1 MASLKIS
8 SFTLLALCAFAGN
21 SILCRLVLG
30 EHLLDAAGFTVIRLL
45 SGIVTLLLIIKV
57 FNGRQA
63 TEEAAAKGSW
73 LASFWLFLYAL
84 TFSFGY
90 LSLDTGTGAL
100 VLFGAVQITMI
111 MLSVFSGKK
120 LHYSEWLGIGIAF
133 SGVIYLMLPSL
144 TLPSLSGFMLMIVA
158 GISWAFYTIKGK
170 TTKSPVNDTAYNFL
184 RTLPFIFI
192 LILFTYQDFNLT
204 WQGVLLAIISGAVTS
219 GIGYAIW
226 YITLK
231 ELTVTQAAV
240 LQLLVPIL
248 AAIGGV
254 IFINEILSL
263 RLIMSSLMVLG
274 GIFIVVLGKRFLKD
288 SDLNKS

>member
-1 MASLKIS
+1 MVSLKIS
-8 SFTLLALCAFAGN
+8 SFTILALCAFAGN

-45 SGIVTLLLIIKV
+45 SGILVLLLIVKIFSGKQQV
-57 FNGRQA
+57 
-63 TEEAAAKGSW
+63 EAVSKGSW
-73 LASFWLFLYAL
+73 LASFWLFLYAV

-120 LHYSEWLGIGIAF
+120 LHYSEWLGVGIAF
-133 SGVIYLMLPSL
+133 SGFIYLMIPSV
-144 TLPSLSGFMLMIVA
+144 TLPSFSGFILMVVA

-170 TTKSPVNDTAYNFL
+170 TSKSPLNDTAYNFL
-184 RTLPFIFI
+184 RTLPFIFV
-192 LILFTYQDFNLT
+192 LILFTHRELYLSV
-204 WQGVLLAIISGAVTS
+204 QGIQLAIISGALTS

-226 YITLK
+226 YIALK
-231 ELTVTQAAV
+231 GLSVTQAAV

-254 IFINEILSL
+254 LFINELLSW
-263 RLIMSSLMVLG
+263 RLIMSSTMVLG
-274 GIFIVVLGKRFLKD
+274 GILIVVLGKGFIESKYP
-288 SDLNKS
+288 K